1 MRARRGGRRQLRGAA
16 LWRAFRHALRFR
28 PAASVFAKVWNA
40 CSSSEYAGRTVTVKL
55 EYADF
60 QQVTRSR
67 SHAGP
72 IAAQTTLERIS
83 LDLLGPLFPPP
94 LGVRL
99 LGVTLSS
106 LKAERRTG
114 PAKLALGLG

>member
-1 MRARRGGRRQLRGAA
+1 MRARRRGGRQLRGAA
-16 LWRAFRHALRFR
+16 LWHAFRHALRFR
-28 PAASVFAKVWNA
+28 PAVSVFAKVWNVR
-40 CSSSEYAGRTVTVKL
+40 SSSEYAGRTMTVKL

-72 IAAQTTLERIS
+72 IATQTTLEQVS
-83 LDLLGPLFPPP
+83 LDQLRPLFPPL

-99 LGVTLSS
+99 LEVTLSS

>member
-1 MRARRGGRRQLRGAA
+1 MRARRRGGRQLRGAA
-16 LWRAFRHALRFR
+16 LWHAFRHALRFR

-72 IAAQTTLERIS
+72 SAAQTTLEQVS
-83 LDLLGPLFPPP
+83 LDLLRPLFPPL
-94 LGVRL
+94 LGVCL

-106 LKAERRTG
+106 LDAKGCTG
-114 PAKLALGLG
+114 PAQLALGLG